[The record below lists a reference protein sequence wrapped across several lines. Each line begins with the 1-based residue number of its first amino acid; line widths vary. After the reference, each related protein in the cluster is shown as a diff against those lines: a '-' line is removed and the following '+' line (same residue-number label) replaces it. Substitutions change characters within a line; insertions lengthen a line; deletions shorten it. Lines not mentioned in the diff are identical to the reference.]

1 MSGKEAY
8 RIWAPAGC
16 KWTDWVRPVPFM
28 AAGDVSRIYCDSD
41 YAVPAAEYIDA
52 NNTGAAVIVDLPGAE
67 SVKEGIALAKAGYRP
82 VPIYNGTVE
91 QPGARAAVDNRS
103 VGLALVMAA
112 RELERIEIRSDA
124 PPAFLTDSN
133 RMNRYRM
140 DASLFDNSW
149 DVYAQDLPSADYLLK
164 NGIWRVIVVG
174 ESVSKDLKKILY
186 GFQKRKIE
194 IFRTER
200 YGMSKR
206 VVLHRPFRR
215 EEDE

>member
-1 MSGKEAY
+1 MTGKEAY

-52 NNTGAAVIVDLPGAE
+52 NNTGAAVSVDLPGAE

-124 PPAFLTDSN
+124 PPAFLTD
-133 RMNRYRM
+133 RFFPKEAKADAIRYPITM
-140 DASLFDNSW
+140 GIWVDGFTPDASRF
-149 DVYAQDLPSADYLLK
+149 A
-164 NGIWRVIVVG
+164 
-174 ESVSKDLKKILY
+174 
-186 GFQKRKIE
+186 
-194 IFRTER
+194 
-200 YGMSKR
+200 
-206 VVLHRPFRR
+206 PFKTR
-215 EEDE
+215 